1 MQKSINRQV
10 KEQETIIV
18 ELKLQ
23 KLWGEVKDNFLA
35 QTTPLSSNQISE
47 LEELIKSRDTIY
59 NGKPIQSIQEG
70 EFEGFLRTP
79 SEIK

>member
-1 MQKSINRQV
+1 MRLNIKI
-10 KEQETIIV
+10 
-18 ELKLQ
+18 
-23 KLWGEVKDNFLA
+23 LA
-35 QTTPLSSNQISE
+35 QITPLSSNQISE

-59 NGKPIQSIQEG
+59 NGKPIQSIQED